1 MRNKFAP
8 WMFDWAMNR
17 AWTTCARFFAG
28 KNDKPEHVLI
38 ALCDH
43 FEPGWTG
50 DPQKPGQASVH
61 TSRQRVATWRKR
73 YPDFVAPLR
82 DASGFPPRHT
92 FFYPGDQYSYD
103 LVEPLAELV
112 NMGLAEME
120 VHLHHE
126 QDTRETLAGK
136 LECTVDN
143 LNQHGVVP
151 YVHDKPQWAFIHGNW
166 CLANSRRDGAHCGVD
181 DELDLLYELGCYADF
196 TFPSAPD
203 PTQPRI
209 VNRMYYPDGD
219 VRKRRAHERG
229 QAARVGDQRKER
241 VMCIQGPL
249 GLCKREGSGL
259 SASNI
264 WGSGSPST
272 PFAPS
277 PVRIDAGA
285 LTARDPAT
293 LERFKSWVDQRIS
306 IQGRPEWVFIKLSTH
321 GAPEREASSLLG
333 EPQRD
338 FHEALSWWAKRE
350 GIRHHYVTA
359 REMFNI
365 ARAAMDGKAG
375 NPSHYRDYD
384 IPPAPRA
391 RPQ

>member
-1 MRNKFAP
+1 MKNKFAP
-8 WMFDWAMNR
+8 WMIDWAMDK
-17 AWTTCARFFAG
+17 AWSSCTRFISG
-28 KNDKPEHVLI
+28 HKDKPKDVLI

-43 FEPGWTG
+43 FEPAWTG
-50 DPQKPGQASVH
+50 DPKNPGQASIH
-61 TSRQRVATWRKR
+61 ACRQRVYAWRKR
-73 YPDFVAPLR
+73 YPVFAAHLR
-82 DASGFPPRHT
+82 DVAGFPPRHT

-112 NMGLAEME
+112 RMGLAEME

-136 LECTVDN
+136 LECAVGN

-151 YVHDKPQWAFIHGNW
+151 YVQDKPQWAFIHGNW

-203 PTQPRI
+203 PTQPRL
-209 VNRMYYPDGD
+209 VNRVYYPNGD

-229 QAARVGDQRKER
+229 RAARVGEERKKR

-249 GLCKREGSGL
+249 GLSKREGAGL
-259 SASNI
+259 
-264 WGSGSPST
+264 
-272 PFAPS
+272 
-277 PVRIDAGA
+277 PVRIDSGA

-293 LERFKSWVDQRIS
+293 LERFKTWVDQRIS
-306 IQGRPEWVFIKLSTH
+306 VRGRPEWVFVKLSTH

-333 EPQRD
+333 EPQRS
-338 FHEALSWWAKRE
+338 FHEALAWWSKRE

-365 ARAAMDGKAG
+365 ARAAMDGKSG
-375 NPSHYRDYD
+375 DPSQFRDYD

-391 RPQ
+391 RPR